1 MLTVIARLQV
11 QPGKEATFEAEAA
24 KMVEHVQANEPGTTV
39 YRCYRSQADPTT
51 YVFYEQYTDQAAFG
65 AHGTSEAMQ
74 HFFGAMGGILA
85 GRPQIEMFDEV
96 GGKR

>member
-11 QPGKEATFEAEAA
+11 QPGTEAAFEAEAA
-24 KMVEHVQANEPGTTV
+24 KMTEHVKANEPGTTV
-39 YRCYRSQADPTT
+39 YLCYRSQADPTT
-51 YVFYEQYTDQAAFG
+51 YVFYEQYADQAAFG

-74 HFFGAMGGILA
+74 AFFGAMKGILA